1 MVEILVSYA
10 CSQLVHRTRRSKD
23 AMRWQRFFLLLIV
36 GLVLSVGLACGQF
49 VQAPQ
54 ASESPPSVP
63 VAPAATASPLPPETQ
78 AILASAGPAGLY
90 NPSRGDVRLVVISD
104 LNSAYGSTD
113 YDPEVDKGIH
123 LLPFWQPDLVLCSG
137 DMVAGQK
144 PSLTPEQIRSMWAAF
159 DQHVAAP
166 LRQAQIPFGFT
177 VGNHDASSALSIN
190 GEFLFQQEREL
201 ASAYWNDPNHDPGVQ
216 FVDRFQ
222 FPFYYSFEY
231 NDIFFLAWDGSS
243 NQIPAEKLAWVEQ
256 TLASPR
262 AQQAKLRFLIS
273 HLPLYGVAVGRNE
286 PSEIMANAEQLRLML
301 EKYNV
306 HTYISGHAHAYYP
319 AHRGK
324 LQLLHTGILG
334 SGPRPLLA
342 GEAAPRKTLTVIDVQ
357 FDSPEFTTYTTYDMQ
372 TLQTIEYEELPRFL
386 TGVTGMVRR
395 RDVQELNAAEQRL
408 CEQQLGRALCAA

>member
-1 MVEILVSYA
+1 
-10 CSQLVHRTRRSKD
+10 
-23 AMRWQRFFLLLIV
+23 MRWQRFFLLLIV

-54 ASESPPSVP
+54 ASESPSSAP

-78 AILASAGPAGLY
+78 VILASAGPAGLY

-113 YDPEVDKGIH
+113 YDPEVDKGIN

-144 PSLTPEQIRSMWAAF
+144 PSLTPAQIRAMWAAF

-243 NQIPAEKLAWVEQ
+243 NQIPPEKLAWVEQ
-256 TLASPR
+256 TLDRTDAFQLIGHPFVHLNDVIQGIGDFASYSRLINRHANREVSFFDLGQCPE
-262 AQQAKLRFLIS
+262 KLFEVEAIGIAGCLC
-273 HLPLYGVAVGRNE
+273 
-286 PSEIMANAEQLRLML
+286 
-301 EKYNV
+301 
-306 HTYISGHAHAYYP
+306 SGHRSIPCREVRQEIRQTVLA
-319 AHRGK
+319 
-324 LQLLHTGILG
+324 LHHFQ
-334 SGPRPLLA
+334 S
-342 GEAAPRKTLTVIDVQ
+342 EH
-357 FDSPEFTTYTTYDMQ
+357 
-372 TLQTIEYEELPRFL
+372 
-386 TGVTGMVRR
+386 
-395 RDVQELNAAEQRL
+395 
-408 CEQQLGRALCAA
+408 CE